1 MRSLEVSNLS
11 CSYGQTPVLKN
22 VSFSLE
28 PGEVLAVVGPSCSG
42 KTTLT
47 YCISGIIPN
56 IIPAAV
62 SGSIRIDGEEMLGK
76 GVEEI
81 TRHVGFVLQSYEL
94 QIFGLTVE
102 EDIELSSDGCEDE
115 RVRHILASFGLDAY
129 AKYFVHELSGG
140 LKRRLVIASALL
152 RDVDYLVMD
161 DPVANLD
168 WGGKKTLAET
178 IRMLRNEEKGVLL
191 LGKRMKGLEGVID
204 RVVELP
210 GRNDTP
216 NTHGV
221 NSDFPQKRIQTTIDG
236 PAASFESVWF
246 RYSRDYVLRDVNLDV
261 RRGEVVSVMGP
272 NGSGKTT
279 MMKLMNG
286 LLKPTK
292 GRVTVS
298 GIDTRSSNPSEL
310 ARHVGTVFQDS
321 EKYTVFESVW
331 EEVAFGPKNLG
342 MGDGYV
348 ERALEMLGL
357 AGKRR
362 ENTFSLSVGEKMR
375 LSIASAIAMDPE
387 LIIMDEPTTGQDEET
402 LSQLASIIRGLKS
415 YGKTVMI
422 VTHDTDF
429 AFQTSDRVVIL
440 KDGGIVYDGEPSPLS
455 NDLEM
460 LLEWGLE
467 PPSRLGDRVCLQSSA

>member
-1 MRSLEVSNLS
+1 MRSLEVTNLS
-11 CSYGQTPVLKN
+11 CSYGTTSVLKN

-28 PGEVLAVVGPSCSG
+28 PGEVLAVIGPSGSG

-47 YCISGIIPN
+47 YCVSGIIPN

-62 SGSIRIDGEEMLGK
+62 SGSIKIDGEEMLGK
-76 GVEEI
+76 GVEEV
-81 TRHVGFVLQSYEL
+81 TRHVGFVLQNYEL

-102 EDIELSSDGCEDE
+102 DDIELSSEGCGDE
-115 RVRHILASFGLDAY
+115 RVRHIMAAFRLDAY

-152 RDVDYLVMD
+152 KDVDYLVVD

-168 WGGKKTLAET
+168 WSGKKTLAET
-178 IRMLRNEEKGVLL
+178 IRMLRSKGKGVLL
-191 LGKRMKGLEGVID
+191 LGKRMKGLEEVID

-210 GRNDTP
+210 GRKDTS
-216 NTHGV
+216 NTHSVITG
-221 NSDFPQKRIQTTIDG
+221 FPPERTKVTSNG

-246 RYSRDYVLRDVNLDV
+246 RYSKDFVLRDVNLEV

-292 GRVTVS
+292 GKVTVS

-310 ARHVGTVFQDS
+310 ARHVGTVFQES
-321 EKYTVFESVW
+321 EKYIVFESVW
-331 EEVAFGPKNLG
+331 DEVAFGPKNLG
-342 MGDGYV
+342 IGDGYV
-348 ERALEMLGL
+348 EKALEMLGL
-357 AGKRR
+357 DGKRCG
-362 ENTFSLSVGEKMR
+362 NTFSLSVGEKMR

-387 LIIMDEPTTGQDEET
+387 IILMDEPTTGQDEET

-440 KDGGIVYDGEPSPLS
+440 KDGGIVYEGEPSPLL

-460 LLEWGLE
+460 LIEWGLE
-467 PPSRLGDRVCLQSSA
+467 PPSRLGDTVCLQSSA